1 MGTSIVFKR
10 PDGKDASG
18 YLANASRGNAP
29 GVVVIQEW
37 WGLQDQIK
45 GMCDRFALAGFDALA
60 PDLYKGKVVPYH
72 DTDAAGKEMNSLDF
86 MDATT
91 QTVRGA
97 AQYLSKN
104 GARIGL
110 TGFCLGG
117 AVTII
122 GATRIPELSA
132 GVVFYGIPP
141 EQAAKPADV
150 KIPLQAHFA
159 NKDDWCTPQLVDGFE
174 KAMKAAGK
182 SLELF
187 RYDAEHAFVNEQR
200 QSVHDRAAAELAWV
214 PAFAGTTRVVWSSTL
229 AHSIP
234 PRTRPRHQLVIAVHH
249 LHRGAQAGS
258 RRAHPHLAR
267 HFAVGRL
274 QPDAIVSPQ
283 AWAIMH
289 LDRLPRLWID
299 LAAAPAA
306 LHHERRRRLDVERG
320 HEVVGMAAER
330 DADAIGLG
338 QRDVIG
344 LADIVERKQLHH

>member
-1 MGTSIVFKR
+1 MPSPFAACRTAKPTVISSRGIFGIARRRSTPTDRSRDNRCVRRDVQRVSRGGLRCDRSADKIAANRPSRKSPEEPMGTSISFKR

-18 YLANASRGNAP
+18 YLANAARGNAP

-45 GMCDRFALAGFDALA
+45 GMWDRFAIARFDALA

-72 DTDAAGKEMNSLDF
+72 DTDAAGREMNSLDF

-97 AQYLSKN
+97 VQYLGRN
-104 GARIGL
+104 GAKVGL

-122 GATRIPELSA
+122 GAARIPELSA

-141 EQAAKPADV
+141 EQAAKPADI

-159 NKDDWCTPQLVDGFE
+159 SKDDWCTPQLVDGFE

-200 QSVHDRAAAELAWV
+200 MSVHDRHAAELAWSR
-214 PAFAGTTRVVWSSTL
+214 ATEFFKK
-229 AHSIP
+229 
-234 PRTRPRHQLVIAVHH
+234 H
-249 LHRGAQAGS
+249 LG
-258 RRAHPHLAR
+258 
-267 HFAVGRL
+267 
-274 QPDAIVSPQ
+274 
-283 AWAIMH
+283 
-289 LDRLPRLWID
+289 
-299 LAAAPAA
+299 
-306 LHHERRRRLDVERG
+306 
-320 HEVVGMAAER
+320 
-330 DADAIGLG
+330 
-338 QRDVIG
+338 
-344 LADIVERKQLHH
+344 